1 MTSKIKTLAQAI
13 QTKLQGVNDGVA
25 LPNTKYYFDHVWIG
39 VPKKIPMGD
48 RCVAM
53 VEIMSQP
60 NYYYTTCASIT
71 QYDVDFIINIMVK
84 GHVEN
89 ATLYAYEVV
98 EAVQAAIFADTK
110 ISNSCIGS
118 TIEDVQYGD
127 WWEEARSLV
136 TGARIT
142 LRCRL

>member
-13 QTKLQGVNDGVA
+13 QTKLQAVNNGAVPA
-25 LPNTKYYFDHVWIG
+25 VNYFDHVWIG

-60 NYYYTTCASIT
+60 NYYYTTCATIT
-71 QYDVDFIINIMVK
+71 QYDVDFIINIMIK

-98 EAVQAAIFADTK
+98 EAVQAALFADTK